1 MSEKTTL
8 PNGWVLAPLMAYVEW
23 VKTGV
28 DYYKGE
34 KKYFS
39 TSSVKKG
46 VLVEEEGKYTFE
58 SRPSRANR
66 LVRLGD
72 IIQARMADTN
82 KALLCKDDISEEL
95 ISTGFFQIRS
105 LIKSDSLKKYL
116 YYYLNSEDFLSQKN
130 KFATGSTQV
139 ALTDAGAK
147 NIKIA
152 IAPKAEQARIVEKLE
167 ELFSELDEGVRE
179 LKSAQVKLAQ
189 YRQSLLKSAI
199 EGVLTQKW
207 RDDNKNKIKETGH
220 ELLKRML
227 NARKQRWEKNKLEEF
242 KEKGKKPAKNWQEKY
257 PEPVQPDITDLP
269 QLPEGW
275 VWASLDQCIEQAKD
289 ITDGPFGSNLK
300 TEHYIKSGPRVIRLQ
315 NIGDG
320 EFLNDKAHISKERY
334 NNLIKHAVEPND
346 ILIAMMGEDLPRACL
361 PPNDISPAIVKA
373 DCARV
378 RLNNEIVN
386 SHLVMLFLNSIPV
399 RSRTKS
405 AVKGVG
411 RPRINLGYIR
421 SIAIPIPP
429 QLEQTALLAEINNQ
443 LDSVNRQIIASK
455 ISLKQSEVQRKNI
468 LKSAFSGELVSQDEN
483 DEPAFL
489 LLEAIKKE
497 REEQAKQAKPS
508 KERQTKKK
516 VDVMNTLLEVLTEED
531 RWIDAQ
537 EAFKKCGI
545 VDGSS
550 IDRVEEIYA
559 ELRKLEKIGQIEIER
574 NGKYDQIRFIKEDK
588 CD

>member
-1 MSEKTTL
+1 VSEITKLPRGWLELPLSEVIQTQKGKKPKDLGEESATRAIPYINIKAFEHKIVTEYAPEQDAVECNEHDTL
-8 PNGWVLAPLMAYVEW
+8 LVWDGARAGLSGNGISGYVGSTLARVRSDL
-23 VKTGV
+23 V
-28 DYYKGE
+28 DSRFLSYYFE
-34 KKYFS
+34 SIYS
-39 TSSVKKG
+39 LLNTQTKG
-46 VLVEEEGKYTFE
+46 VGIPHINPTVLFGLPF
-58 SRPSRANR
+58 
-66 LVRLGD
+66 
-72 IIQARMADTN
+72 
-82 KALLCKDDISEEL
+82 LLPPE
-95 ISTGFFQIRS
+95 
-105 LIKSDSLKKYL
+105 
-116 YYYLNSEDFLSQKN
+116 
-130 KFATGSTQV
+130 
-139 ALTDAGAK
+139 
-147 NIKIA
+147 
-152 IAPKAEQARIVEKLE
+152 AEQPRIVEKLD
-167 ELFSELDEGVRE
+167 ELLSELDFGVQE
-179 LKSAQVKLAQ
+179 LKAAQVKLKH
-189 YRQSLLKSAI
+189 YRQSLLKSAV
-199 EGVLTQKW
+199 EGALTQKW
-207 RDDNKNKIKETGH
+207 RDDNKHQIEETGK
-220 ELLKRML
+220 ELLNRIL
-227 NARKQRWEKNKLEEF
+227 IERKQRWEQNKLEEF
-242 KEKGKKPAKNWQEKY
+242 KEKGKKPPKNWQDKY
-257 PEPVQPDITDLP
+257 PEPVQPDTTDLP
-269 QLPEGW
+269 ELPEGW

-300 TEHYIKSGPRVIRLQ
+300 TEHYIESGPRVIRLQ

-386 SHLVMLFLNSIPV
+386 SHLVMHFLNSIPV

-429 QLEQTALLAEINNQ
+429 QLEQTALLTEINNQ
-443 LDSVNRQIIASK
+443 LDSVNRQFVASE

-483 DEPAFL
+483 DEPAFS

-508 KERQTKKK
+508 KKRQTKKK
-516 VDVMNTLLEVLTEED
+516 VDVMNTLLEVLTAED

-545 VDGSS
+545 VNGSS

-559 ELRKLEKIGQIEIER
+559 ELRKLEKSGQIEIER
-574 NGKYDQIRFIKEDK
+574 NGSYDQIRFIKQEIKED
-588 CD
+588 

>member
-1 MSEKTTL
+1 VSEKTTL

>member
-1 MSEKTTL
+1 MPVGWEWSTL
-8 PNGWVLAPLMAYVEW
+8 
-23 VKTGV
+23 
-28 DYYKGE
+28 
-34 KKYFS
+34 
-39 TSSVKKG
+39 
-46 VLVEEEGKYTFE
+46 
-58 SRPSRANR
+58 
-66 LVRLGD
+66 
-72 IIQARMADTN
+72 
-82 KALLCKDDISEEL
+82 DDIAIWGSGGTPKRSVNQYYDGGSIPWVTIADLNNGVVEDTLTHITEL
-95 ISTGFFQIRS
+95 GLNESSAKIVP
-105 LIKSDSLKKYL
+105 KDSILLALYGSIGKLGIAGRDLATNQAIATAIPKNDWFETKYL
-116 YYYLNSEDFLSQKN
+116 YYFLESQKQN
-130 KFATGSTQV
+130 LNQLGSGVTQ
-139 ALTDAGAK
+139 K
-147 NIKIA
+147 NIYLKDLKSVQIPVAPRKEQKRIA
-152 IAPKAEQARIVEKLE
+152 EKLD
-167 ELFSELDEGVRE
+167 ELFSELEAGVKE
-179 LKSAQVKLAQ
+179 LNTAQIKLKH
-189 YRQSLLKSAI
+189 YRQSLLKSAV
-199 EGVLTQKW
+199 EGALTQKW
-207 RDDNKNKIKETGH
+207 RDDNKYQIEETGK
-220 ELLKRML
+220 ELLNRIL
-227 NARKQRWEKNKLEEF
+227 IARKQRWEQAKLAEF
-242 KEKGKKPAKNWQEKY
+242 KEKGKTPPKNWQEKY
-257 PEPVQPDITDLP
+257 PEPVQPDTTDLP
-269 QLPEGW
+269 ELPEGW

-300 TEHYIKSGPRVIRLQ
+300 TEHYIESGPRVIRLQ

-386 SHLVMLFLNSIPV
+386 SHLVMHFLNSIPV

-429 QLEQTALLAEINNQ
+429 QLEQTALLTEINNQ
-443 LDSVNRQIIASK
+443 LDSVNRQFVASE

-468 LKSAFSGELVSQDEN
+468 LKSAFAGELVSQDEN
-483 DEPAFL
+483 DEPAFS

-508 KERQTKKK
+508 KKRQTKKK
-516 VDVMNTLLEVLTEED
+516 VDVMNTLLEVLTAED

-559 ELRKLEKIGQIEIER
+559 ELRKLEKSGQIEIER
-574 NGKYDQIRFIKEDK
+574 NGSYDQIRFIKED
-588 CD
+588 